1 MAKLLIAS
9 NNPGK
14 LVEFEA
20 LLRPA
25 AGLERVELIL
35 PRQIGLALDVLE
47 DGQTYAENAARKAQA
62 YYRAVS
68 DLGGEKPII
77 LADDSGLEVDCLGG
91 APGLHSARYSDLVVP
106 QGAPQAGAIRKGR
119 PPGNDAD
126 RRALLLRN
134 LAGQPRPWLA
144 HFHCTVA
151 LISSAGE
158 LVYTHADCPGEII
171 PIERGSGGFGYDPI
185 FLLPALGLTMAE
197 LSMEQKNQLSHRAL
211 AVKAAIPVLQGWLNS

>member
-20 LLRPA
+20 LLHPA

-68 DLGGEKPII
+68 DLGGETPVI

-91 APGLHSARYSDLVVP
+91 APGLHSARYS
-106 QGAPQAGAIRKGR
+106 PQAGA
-119 PPGNDAD
+119 NDAD

-134 LAGQPRPWLA
+134 LAGQPQPWLA

-151 LISSAGE
+151 LISPQGE

-171 PIERGSGGFGYDPI
+171 PTERGTGGFGYDPI
-185 FLLPALGLTMAE
+185 FLLPELGQTMAE
-197 LSMEQKNQLSHRAL
+197 LSMEHKNQLSHRAL
-211 AVKAAIPVLQGWLNS
+211 AVKAAIPVLRQWLA